1 MRPLLRMGVAGA
13 ALAAGAFWYFNY
25 FALPKRTYNGVHP
38 YTSFIAIF
46 VYLVLRNITPG
57 LRRLHLHFF
66 AWCGKITLET
76 YILQFH
82 IWMKTT
88 GLNSS
93 PKYLMVWLPN
103 YYWVNFLVISAA
115 YVFISYRVF
124 IITAG
129 LKDVVIPKEVRAP
142 PSSPRHTR
150 RVAASLIRS
159 LSVSAHCPLAV
170 HSLPPVTSARA
181 HAWRRAAQRSRG
193 VASLWP
199 PSLPASTLSASASP
213 PPWTSRRC
221 LLRQRPRPP

>member
-88 GLNSS
+88 GLNGS
-93 PKYLMVWLPN
+93 PKYLMVWLPG
-103 YYWVNFLVISAA
+103 YYWTNFVLITAI
-115 YVFISYRVF
+115 YVFLSYRVF
-124 IITAG
+124 IITAA
-129 LKDVVIPKEVRAP
+129 LRDYAIPREGGAALAKRGGV
-142 PSSPRHTR
+142 
-150 RVAASLIRS
+150 VAAGLAALYGLASVVAPSL
-159 LSVSAHCPLAV
+159 VP
-170 HSLPPVTSARA
+170 PPV
-181 HAWRRAAQRSRG
+181 
-193 VASLWP
+193 V
-199 PSLPASTLSASASP
+199 
-213 PPWTSRRC
+213 
-221 LLRQRPRPP
+221 